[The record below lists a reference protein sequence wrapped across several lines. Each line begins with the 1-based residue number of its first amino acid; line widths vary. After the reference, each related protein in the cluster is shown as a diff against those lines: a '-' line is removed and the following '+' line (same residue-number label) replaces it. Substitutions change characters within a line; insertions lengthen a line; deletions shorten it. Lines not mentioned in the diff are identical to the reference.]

1 MIHFSYYGH
10 VFEEFEGRDR
20 GSAEAA
26 IWAARDERVPVSYPS
41 PTLNQRRS
49 RKPLQTDEA
58 AARIRTRDP
67 FITRDIWTDNA
78 KTRDEKRR
86 EGMVSL

>member
-10 VFEEFEGRDR
+10 VFEEFE
-20 GSAEAA
+20 AA
-26 IWAARDERVPVSYPS
+26 IEGQRKQQFGPLGTSWVPVSYPS

-49 RKPLQTDEA
+49 RKPLQPDEA

-67 FITRDIWTDNA
+67 FITRDIWTDDA
-78 KTRDEKRR
+78 KTRDDKR
-86 EGMVSL
+86 GHGSL